1 MATINGTNES
11 KRYYSV
17 AQLSDR
23 ISETPEGFLICE
35 GVPITRAGDL
45 MYSPSET
52 PVTPNGNMTVISR
65 TVEDIHDPATIASFE
80 GKPVTINHPDDFV
93 TPDNWRALAVGVVQN
108 VRPGEGEDDDKLL
121 ADLLITDY
129 EAISALKSKRLRE
142 VSCGYEA
149 EYVEIAPGKGRQE
162 NIIGNH
168 VALVAAGRCGSE
180 CAIFDHAPKKENPPM
195 TMKQKIMGIFGKALD
210 EAMPE
215 ETPPA
220 NDQEGQQPDLAQVLA
235 AITARLEAI
244 EAALKPA
251 GDGEPPAAGEGE
263 GEPTDA
269 DPAAAAAAGEGE
281 GEPAGEEA
289 TMAKRLDVIE
299 AALAKL
305 LGVEEQEHGREI
317 AEVGD
322 AGLCKDAETIARA
335 EILAPGIAKTADVK
349 EKALN
354 AAYATEDGKTI
365 INSLLAGKTF
375 DSADKDMLFI
385 AASEM
390 LKGIRRSQLN
400 QRVALD
406 SLPSMKSGEMTPEKI
421 NEMNAAR
428 YGNRK

>member
-1 MATINGTNES
+1 MA
-11 KRYYSV
+11 KYYSV

-45 MYSPSET
+45 FYSPAET

-93 TPDNWRALAVGVVQN
+93 TPENWRELAVGVVQN
-108 VRPGEGEDDDKLL
+108 VRPGEGDDEDKLL

-129 EAISALKSKRLRE
+129 EAISAVKSKRLRE

-180 CAIFDHAPKKENPPM
+180 CAIFDHAPKKEKAPM

-220 NDQEGQQPDLAQVLA
+220 NDQEGQQPDMAQVLA
-235 AITARLEAI
+235 AIMARLETI

-251 GDGEPPAAGEGE
+251 GDGEMPPAGEGE
-263 GEPTDA
+263 GEGEGEQPTGDQPPA
-269 DPAAAAAAGEGE
+269 GGEPAAAA
-281 GEPAGEEA
+281 EPDMG
-289 TMAKRLDVIE
+289 KRLDVIE

-317 AEVGD
+317 AEVGESAD
-322 AGLCKDAETIARA
+322 MCQDAETIARA

-349 EKALN
+349 EKAIT

-365 INSLLAGKTF
+365 IDSLLAGKTF
-375 DSADKDMLFI
+375 DSADKDMLFV

-390 LKGIRRSQLN
+390 LKGVRRSQLN

-406 SLPSMKSGEMTPEKI
+406 SLPSMKSGAMTPEKI